1 VHPILADW
9 RRFGAYLSA
18 WALVGALIAA
28 QLVIAAPF
36 AWVEALAF
44 AVPLSLLFG
53 FVGLGAF
60 WVCQAAPLHLS
71 RLVRSLGTQLVT
83 AIISAALWFAAGRG
97 WANALDRLA
106 RIDTEGGEPKAVLL
120 QDGTRL
126 PLSRSGYGRLKGML

>member
-1 VHPILADW
+1 MHPILADW
-9 RRFGAYLSA
+9 RRFGAYLVA
-18 WALVGALIAA
+18 WGLVGALVAA

-36 AWVEALAF
+36 AGGEALAF

-83 AIISAALWFAAGRG
+83 AGRMGAKCTPGARERQTTARARDGEPAAVASRCAGR
-97 WANALDRLA
+97 R
-106 RIDTEGGEPKAVLL
+106 
-120 QDGTRL
+120 
-126 PLSRSGYGRLKGML
+126 